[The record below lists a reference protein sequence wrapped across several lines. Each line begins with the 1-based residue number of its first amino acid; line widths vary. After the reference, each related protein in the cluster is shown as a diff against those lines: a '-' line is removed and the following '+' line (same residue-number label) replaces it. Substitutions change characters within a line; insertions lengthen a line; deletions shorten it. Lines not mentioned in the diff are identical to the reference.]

1 VPHLAVAA
9 PAIDPDSVRAML
21 ATQSGLRPIDPRRF
35 DSLRADFAGPFDAW
49 LAASAALGQARAAAA
64 DTTAAA
70 ALFARARRA
79 LDSVSHLVLPALLD
93 ESRRIG
99 ARDKD
104 MHPGWDSILAAA
116 ERSPAGQRLV
126 DTTDATGVAHL
137 VVGRGP
143 HWIWVE
149 TADASDPFLAWRWT
163 VPLTGDTLRLTPLNA
178 HRVPRTQ

>member
-1 VPHLAVAA
+1 
-9 PAIDPDSVRAML
+9 ML

-49 LAASAALGQARAAAA
+49 LAASAALGQARGAGS

-70 ALFARARRA
+70 ALFARARQA
-79 LDSVSHLVLPALLD
+79 LDSASHLVLPALLD
-93 ESRRIG
+93 ESRRIS

-104 MHPGWDSILAAA
+104 MHPGWDSILAGA
-116 ERSPAGQRLV
+116 ERSRSGERLV

-137 VVGRGP
+137 VVGSGP
-143 HWIWVE
+143 HWIWAE

-163 VPLTGDTLRLTPLNA
+163 VPVAGDTVRLTPLNA
-178 HRVPRTQ
+178 RRVPRKQ